1 MHLPFASRRGRR
13 RCARRLGSALALLA
27 LLTCIGCQGAYPSWT
42 AEKTSAPAA
51 DGARP
56 IAADEVM
63 GFGLASRD
71 GLLALRDD
79 DGDGLPDRRASEAGE
94 AEQIERRLVY
104 TGALTLAVPDP
115 GEARARL
122 AELALGLGGYVQSE
136 RDAAIVLRIP
146 SARFREGLEGAARLG
161 REVSRRLDVQ
171 DVTEQYI
178 DLELRLKNARALRDR
193 LEALLQ
199 KAEDVKSA
207 LEVERELTRVRL
219 EIEQLEA
226 QLRSLGQRASFG
238 TLAVE
243 LRQMAQAPRS
253 AAALPFSWLG
263 SLGVENLLG
272 RGGAR

>member
-1 MHLPFASRRGRR
+1 MSLPFASRRGRR
-13 RCARRLGSALALLA
+13 RCARRIGSALALLA
-27 LLTCIGCQGAYPSWT
+27 LLTCFACQSADPGWSAG
-42 AEKTSAPAA
+42 ETSARST
-51 DGARP
+51 DMARSSSEE
-56 IAADEVM
+56 EVL
-63 GFGLASRD
+63 GFASASHGLV
-71 GLLALRDD
+71 ALSDD
-79 DGDGLPDRRASEAGE
+79 DGDGLPDRRRSEASDAQE
-94 AEQIERRLVY
+94 IERRLVY
-104 TGALTLAVPDP
+104 TGTLTLAVPDP
-115 GEARARL
+115 GAARAQL
-122 AELALGLGGYVQSE
+122 SELAHRLGGYVQSE

-146 SARFREGLEGAARLG
+146 SPRFREGLEDAAKLG

-199 KAEDVKSA
+199 KADDVKSA